1 MKGGFNIL
9 IVEDDPV
16 TQSSLKSCFEK
27 DGFRVKT
34 ASDGVEMRNVLK
46 KGAFDVV
53 IMDVG
58 LPGEDGFS
66 LTQQLRVLS
75 RIGII
80 ILSGMSENSDRVVG
94 LELGADD
101 YIVKPYN
108 ERELL
113 LRVRNLLARLNMTS
127 RDKSEE
133 MRFGP
138 WVLHPENK
146 RAVHDKGHQVELTH
160 GETNL
165 LHALARRPGRVLSR
179 QQLLDA
185 ISGRDWQPSDRTVDV
200 LVRRLRGKLEED
212 SSKPRLLLTV
222 HGVGYQLSLRGGRPG
237 DWLPDLRN
245 NY

>member
-1 MKGGFNIL
+1 MKGGFNL
-9 IVEDDPV
+9 LVVEDDPV
-16 TQSSLKSCFEK
+16 TQSLLRGVFEK
-27 DGFRVKT
+27 EGFRVKM
-34 ASDGVEMRNVLK
+34 ASDGLEMRDILK

-53 IMDVG
+53 VMDIN

-80 ILSGMSENSDRVVG
+80 ILSGRAEDVDRIVG

-101 YIVKPYN
+101 YVTKPFN

-127 RDKSEE
+127 KDKTEE
-133 MRFGP
+133 LRFGP
-138 WVLHPENK
+138 WVFLPESK
-146 RAVHDKGHQVELTH
+146 RVVHDKGYSVELTH
-160 GETNL
+160 GENNL
-165 LHALARRPGRVLSR
+165 LQALVRRPGRVLSR

-185 ISGRDWQPSDRTVDV
+185 ISGRDWQPTDRTVDV
-200 LVRRLRGKLEED
+200 LVRRLRGKLEEE

-222 HGVGYQLSLRGGRPG
+222 HGVGYQLSLRGGRPA
-237 DWLPDLRN
+237 DWLPDMRS
-245 NY
+245 Y